1 MTSSTTFEQPDQF
14 WPASLFT
21 PATEPDRW
29 QPPVVRHSDRG
40 IFSAAA
46 WCELLYAVLDL
57 APAITF
63 FVLTVTLMSVGV
75 GLAVIYVGLPLIAI
89 ALLIARAGGH
99 LQRLLAAVLLQLP
112 VPGPAPI
119 RRGKPGPLG
128 ALGSVLTDPGC
139 WRAVSYHCL
148 KILLTPITFS
158 FAIGFYATGLG
169 GLSYGLWQRYLPTE
183 TASDGTLHRGLQW
196 WPDYFVDT
204 WQRMLLPAGVGVL
217 FLLIAPRVVRFFIS
231 IDRVL
236 IATLLSGPVL
246 GDTPAAQ
253 R

>member
-1 MTSSTTFEQPDQF
+1 MTSSTIFEQSDQS
-14 WPASLFT
+14 WPANWFT
-21 PATEPDRW
+21 EEAEPDRW
-29 QPPVVRHSDRG
+29 QPPVVQHRDRG

-46 WCELLYAVLDL
+46 WCELIYAVIDL

-63 FVLTVTLMSVGV
+63 FVLTVTLLSVGV
-75 GLAVIYVGLPLIAI
+75 GLAVIYVGLPLLAI
-89 ALLIARAGGH
+89 GLLIARAGGH

-112 VPGPAPI
+112 VPGPERI
-119 RRGKPGPLG
+119 RRGRPGPVG
-128 ALGSVLTDPGC
+128 ALTAVLTDPGC

-158 FAIGFYATGLG
+158 LAIGFYATGLG

-196 WPDYFVDT
+196 WPDFFVDT
-204 WQRMLLPAGVGVL
+204 WPRMLLLTGMGVL
-217 FLLIAPRVVRFFIS
+217 FALMAPRVVRFFVS

-236 IATLLSGPVL
+236 IATLLSGPIL
-246 GDTPAAQ
+246 RDTSAEQ